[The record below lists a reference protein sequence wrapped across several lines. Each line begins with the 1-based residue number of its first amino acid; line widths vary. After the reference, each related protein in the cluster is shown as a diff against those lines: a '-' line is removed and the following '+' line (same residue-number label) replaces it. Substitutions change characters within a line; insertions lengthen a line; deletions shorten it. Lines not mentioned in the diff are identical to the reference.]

1 MLELMK
7 SYTKPEMTAMF
18 GTRNMQGLQRK
29 INGYGISFDVQGQGE
44 SAVFTITN
52 IENPFK
58 IYCITELGFDGH
70 TDFYKLRNYY
80 YYYFND
86 IEFRAMP
93 NEVQENRMRLVHK
106 DVSRQTIAN
115 YLRKLYLKNY
125 IELNTDNYVYYFAF
139 KNRQRIVEKEE
150 YLAAWREYWKNIRD
164 GHSNYEAIYN
174 MRNDFDGVARKQAI
188 PEINGIYNKEVD
200 LLCSLIQ
207 EDIERELEP
216 N

>member
-1 MLELMK
+1 M
-7 SYTKPEMTAMF
+7 
-18 GTRNMQGLQRK
+18 
-29 INGYGISFDVQGQGE
+29 
-44 SAVFTITN
+44 
-52 IENPFK
+52 
-58 IYCITELGFDGH
+58 
-70 TDFYKLRNYY
+70 
-80 YYYFND
+80 
-86 IEFRAMP
+86 
-93 NEVQENRMRLVHK
+93 
-106 DVSRQTIAN
+106 
-115 YLRKLYLKNY
+115 KNY

-207 EDIERELEP
+207 EDIERELEA

>member
-18 GTRNMQGLQRK
+18 GTRDMQGLQRK
-29 INGYGISFDVQGQGE
+29 VERNGVSFDVVGRGE
-44 SAVFTITN
+44 SAIFTITN

-106 DVSRQTIAN
+106 DVSRQTIAG
-115 YLRKLYLKNY
+115 YLQKLYRKNF
-125 IELNTDNYVYYFAF
+125 IELNTDDYVYYFAF

-150 YLAAWREYWKNIRD
+150 YLAAWHEYWKNIRE

-174 MRNDFDGVARKQAI
+174 MRNNFDGVARKQAI
-188 PEINGIYNKEVD
+188 PEINGIYNQEIEF
-200 LLCSLIQ
+200 LRSLIQ
-207 EDIERELEP
+207 EDIERELEA